1 MRHGAAIAGLL
12 AAALALPGAAAAQD
26 FYRGKTISI
35 IVGNTAGGGFDA
47 NARLLSR
54 HLGRHIPGNPAI
66 IVVNMPGAAGL
77 TSMHSIENQAPKDG
91 TVLNHFNFGLIL
103 DSKLRPERV
112 RLDFANYAW
121 IGSIGSD
128 VSVCYVWY
136 KIPERTLDQLRHRG
150 PLHFGETAAG
160 SSNDINT
167 KIAKLIFGID
177 IRQIGG
183 YPGSTEQRLA
193 IERGELDGS
202 CGAWGSLSAEWLDGG
217 KVAPF
222 LKALPVLP
230 PGLPPEVPYAA
241 DIAPTPKDRAI
252 IRFLTES
259 GEVGRPFI
267 ASSAVPA
274 ERLRLLRAG
283 FDATMQDPAFLA
295 EAEKLRLPVSPKNAA
310 ESERIVAEI
319 FAAPEDIVE
328 AGRKL
333 ISD

>member
-1 MRHGAAIAGLL
+1 MVRAALLAGLVAAAFAGAAS
-12 AAALALPGAAAAQD
+12 AQD

-35 IVGNTAGGGFDA
+35 VVGNTAGGGFDA
-47 NARLLSR
+47 NARLLAR
-54 HLGRHIPGNPAI
+54 HIGRHIAGSPAI

-77 TSMHSIENQAPKDG
+77 TSMHNIENQAPKDG

-112 RLDFANYAW
+112 RLDFSNYAW

-136 KIPERTLDQLRHRG
+136 KIPERGLEALRRRGTLN
-150 PLHFGETAAG
+150 FGETAAG

-167 KIAKLIFGID
+167 RIAKSVFGLD
-177 IRQIGG
+177 IRQISG

-202 CGAWGSLSAEWLDGG
+202 CGAWGSLPAEWLDGH

-222 LKALPVLP
+222 LKALPVLQ
-230 PGLPPEVPYAA
+230 PGLPADVPYAA
-241 DIAPTPKDRAI
+241 DIAPSPRDRAL
-252 IRFLTES
+252 IRLLTES

-267 ASSAVPA
+267 ASSAVPP
-274 ERLRLLRAG
+274 ERLRILRDG
-283 FDATMQDPAFLA
+283 FDATMSDPAFLA
-295 EAEKLRLPVSPKNAA
+295 EAAKLRLPVSPKTAA
-310 ESERIVAEI
+310 EAERIVAEI
-319 FAAPEDIVE
+319 FAAPDDIVD
-328 AGRKL
+328 AARKL

>member
-1 MRHGAAIAGLL
+1 MKRALALLL
-12 AAALALPGAAAAQD
+12 AAALFGGTAQAQD

-35 IVGNTAGGGFDA
+35 VVGNTAGGGFDA

-54 HLGRHIPGNPAI
+54 HIGRHIPGAPSI

-77 TSMHSIENQAPKDG
+77 TSMHYIENQAAKDG

-136 KIPERTLDQLRHRG
+136 KIPERSIEALRRRGTLN
-150 PLHFGETAAG
+150 FGETAAG

-167 KIAKLIFGID
+167 RIAKAIFGID
-177 IRQIGG
+177 IRQISG

-202 CGAWGSLSAEWLDGG
+202 CGAWGSLSAEWIEGH

-222 LKALPVLP
+222 LKALPVMQ
-230 PGLPPEVPYAA
+230 PGLPADVPYAA
-241 DIAPTPKDRAI
+241 DIAPTPKDRAV

-259 GEVGRPFI
+259 GELGRPFV
-267 ASSAVPA
+267 ASSSVPA
-274 ERLRLLRAG
+274 DRLRILRTA
-283 FDATMQDPAFLA
+283 FDATMKDPAFLA
-295 EAEKLRLPVSPKNAA
+295 EAEKLRLPVSPKTAA
-310 ESERIVAEI
+310 EGERIVAEI
-319 FAAPEDIVE
+319 FSAPDEIVQ

>member
-1 MRHGAAIAGLL
+1 MARALALALLL
-12 AAALALPGAAAAQD
+12 AATGLAGAASAQD

-35 IVGNTAGGGFDA
+35 VVGNTAGGGFDA

-54 HLGRHIPGNPAI
+54 HLGRHIPGAPAI

-77 TSMHSIENQAPKDG
+77 TSMHYIENQAAKDG
-91 TVLNHFNFGLIL
+91 TILEHFNFGLIL

-112 RLDFANYAW
+112 RLDFADYAW

-136 KIPERTLDQLRHRG
+136 KIPERGIAALRRRGTLN
-150 PLHFGETAAG
+150 FGETAAG

-167 KIAKLIFGID
+167 RIAKQIFGLD
-177 IRQIGG
+177 IRQING
-183 YPGSTEQRLA
+183 YPGSAEQRLA

-202 CGAWGSLSAEWLDGG
+202 CGAWGSLPAEWIEGK

-222 LKALPVLP
+222 LKALPVLQ
-230 PGLPPEVPYAA
+230 PGLPADVPYAA
-241 DIAPTPKDRAI
+241 DIAPTPKDRAA

-267 ASSAVPA
+267 ASSAVPPD
-274 ERLRLLRAG
+274 RLRLLRQG
-283 FDATMQDPAFLA
+283 FDATVKDPAFLA
-295 EAEKLRLPVSPKNAA
+295 EAAKLHLPVSPKNATEA
-310 ESERIVAEI
+310 ERIVAEI
-319 FAAPEDIVE
+319 FAAPDDIVE

>member
-1 MRHGAAIAGLL
+1 MMRGLVLAALLVAGAGAAQ
-12 AAALALPGAAAAQD
+12 AQD
-26 FYRGKTISI
+26 FYRGKTISV

-112 RLDFANYAW
+112 RLDFSNYAW

-136 KIPERTLDQLRHRG
+136 KIPERTLEALRHRT
-150 PLHFGETAAG
+150 LNFGETAAG
-160 SSNDINT
+160 SSNDINS
-167 KIAKLIFGID
+167 KIAKSIFGLD
-177 IRQIGG
+177 IRQISG

-202 CGAWGSLSAEWLDGG
+202 CGAWGSLPAEWLEGG

-230 PGLPPEVPYAA
+230 PDLPPEVPYAA
-241 DIAPTPKDRAI
+241 DIAPTARDRAI

-267 ASSAVPA
+267 ASSSVPA
-274 ERLRLLRAG
+274 ERLGILRQG
-283 FDATMQDPAFLA
+283 FDATMQDRLFLA
-295 EAEKLRLPVSPKNAA
+295 EAAKLRLPVSPKTAA

-319 FAAPEDIVE
+319 FAAPDEIVE